1 MKVITVNFL
10 TCAVKAC
17 RASPASTPLHFKD
30 AELEQQELDF
40 NPSLIRNILPR
51 IDWDSLRITA
61 QEVSPCSFPGTFLV
75 YLQKPLSLLYHLA
88 SKSRN

>member
-61 QEVSPCSFPGTFLV
+61 QEVSIF
-75 YLQKPLSLLYHLA
+75 
-88 SKSRN
+88 

>member
-17 RASPASTPLHFKD
+17 RGSPASVPLHFKD
-30 AELEQQELDF
+30 AELEQQELEF

-61 QEVSPCSFPGTFLV
+61 QEVSSHDTRACPVLP
-75 YLQKPLSLLYHLA
+75 QIPIPLA
-88 SKSRN
+88 STSWL

>member
-61 QEVSPCSFPGTFLV
+61 QEVGSFSFPFTCKARHFLV
-75 YLQKPLSLLYHLA
+75 PFRL
-88 SKSRN
+88 